1 MTAEA
6 WADWSRA
13 DQQQTDERMPKEHRC
28 QSCGGHVTTNFLR
41 VFGDNSDVVHGCVNC
56 TTSRER
62 RSQNVTA
69 ER

>member
-1 MTAEA
+1 MMEQP
-6 WADWSRA
+6 WADWSTNEPEESDRTTA
-13 DQQQTDERMPKEHRC
+13 EHRC
-28 QSCGGHVTTNFLR
+28 QNCGGHVTANFLR

-62 RSQNVTA
+62 RSQNVTT